1 MCIACNRVVIMQMN
15 LCTKWR
21 RVYDKQPQ
29 KGQTIYVYADGQ
41 QLGFVVVELQKVVL
55 SQQHNAN

>member
-1 MCIACNRVVIMQMN
+1 MQTN
-15 LCTKWR
+15 YFIKWR
-21 RVYDKQPQ
+21 RVYDKQRQ

>member
-1 MCIACNRVVIMQMN
+1 MQMN
-15 LCTKWR
+15 LFIKWR

-41 QLGFVVVELQKVVL
+41 QLGFVVELQKVVL